1 MKRLFKIAC
10 LLSLGVL
17 SFACS
22 KDSDAEEK
30 PQAFEVKIEL
40 SNNHPAIGEPVNVT
54 VKTIAGSVATVEWN
68 WGDGTVTRE
77 TAGIHSFNSDGEF
90 TLTLTAKDNSGKSV
104 SLSEKIIVEGT
115 GLTKFIEKYERK
127 QVLITA
133 HRGNTGDKSIPENS
147 LASLDAC
154 IANKS
159 TLDFVE
165 IDPRTTKDGVMVLM
179 HDETV
184 DRTTTG
190 TGKVKDLTYAQIQQL
205 KLKQADG
212 TVTTHAVPTLQEFLL
227 KARGKVFI
235 NLDFID
241 KVPAKEVYELVR
253 NCGMLDRV
261 LFTVSTKKDVM
272 ETILGYNKTIHLLG
286 QYSNDG
292 DENFLTSAG
301 GGNRISFVYITPAKA
316 LSTSYPGILSEKGFI
331 PASQI
336 LDQNGFSYDS
346 QILEGNYTGVDLFLD
361 KKFLLLQTD
370 YPQILHAY
378 LKTKGKR

>member
-1 MKRLFKIAC
+1 MKQLFKIAC
-10 LLSLGVL
+10 LLSMGILA
-17 SFACS
+17 FACS
-22 KDSDAEEK
+22 KDSDGDET
-30 PQAFEVKIEL
+30 PQALEVKIEL
-40 SNNHPAIGEPVNVT
+40 SNNYPTIGEPVDVT
-54 VKTIAGSVATVEWN
+54 VKTIAGSVASAEWN

-77 TAGIHSFNSDGEF
+77 TAGIHSFNSDGEY

-104 SLSEKIIVEGT
+104 SLYEKIIVEGT
-115 GLTKFIEKYERK
+115 GLTKFIEKYDRK

-133 HRGNTGDKSIPENS
+133 HRGNTGNKSIPENS

-205 KLKQADG
+205 KLKLADG
-212 TVTTHAVPTLQEFLL
+212 TVTTHVVPTLQEFLL
-227 KARGKVFI
+227 KARGKVYI

-241 KVPAKEVYELVR
+241 KVPAKEAYELVR

-272 ETILGYNKTIHLLG
+272 ETMLGYIKTIHLLG

-292 DENFLTSAG
+292 DENFLASAG
-301 GGNRISFVYITPAKA
+301 GGNRVSFVYVTPAKA
-316 LSTSYPGILSEKGFI
+316 LSTNYSGILSEKGFI

-346 QILEGNYTGVDLFLD
+346 QMLEGNYTGVDLFID